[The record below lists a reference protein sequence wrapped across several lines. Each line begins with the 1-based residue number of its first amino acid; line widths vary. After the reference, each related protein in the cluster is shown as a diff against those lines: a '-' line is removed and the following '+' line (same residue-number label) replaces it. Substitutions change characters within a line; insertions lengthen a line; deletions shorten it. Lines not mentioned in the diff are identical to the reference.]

1 MKKIQLKSSKPQ
13 RWKPHDYQKKAVKFL
28 RSRQAGG
35 LFLEPGLGKTSITLE
50 VISQYL
56 KDGLAS
62 KVLIIA
68 PLRVCYNV
76 WPNEI
81 KDWANFNHLRC
92 CILHGKDKDKLLESD
107 DYDIYLINPEGL
119 KWLFAAE
126 KETSNSFGGKRKPK
140 IVVDQRRWKSFGFDM
155 LVVDELSKFK
165 SSTSDRFKMIKPLIP
180 TFKFRYGLTGSPA
193 ANGLINLF
201 GQMYIIDNGLTFGQY
216 ITHFRNA
223 FFESDY
229 LGFTYTIRPGAEQEI
244 YDAIKP
250 FVLSM
255 KATDYLDMPD
265 YIESNIYVELD
276 AKARKVYN
284 ALENDLITK
293 LNDNVV
299 TAATAG
305 AASIKCRQVANGAV
319 YVDQEIEA
327 LVKTADKEWVTV
339 HDEKIEALQD
349 LIEELQGQ
357 PLLVAYEFAHDLER
371 LKKALG
377 KDTPHIG
384 TGVSMK
390 ETQRI
395 VDDFNRGKIPVLLG
409 HPASMGHGLNMQNVC
424 NHVCWFS
431 ITWDY
436 ELYDQFVRRVYR
448 QGNSNDKVFIYRI
461 VAKDTIDHAIVGM
474 LSNKTAT
481 QNALFNA
488 LEAIKKS
495 KKKS

>member
-28 RSRQAGG
+28 QSRQAGG

-50 VISQYL
+50 VINSYI
-56 KDGLAS
+56 KEGVVK

-76 WPNEI
+76 WPEEI
-81 KDWANFNHLRC
+81 KRWSNFNSLRC
-92 CILHGKDKDKLLESD
+92 CILHGRDKDKLLASD

-119 KWLFAAE
+119 KWLFDAQ
-126 KETSNSFGGKRKPK
+126 KITSNSFGSTKKAK
-140 IVVDQRRWKSFGFDM
+140 IVVDQRRWEKFGFDM

-165 SSTSDRFKMIKPLIP
+165 SSTSDRFKMIKPLIN
-180 TFKFRYGLTGSPA
+180 TFRFRYGLTGSPA

-223 FFESDY
+223 YFESDY
-229 LGFTYTIRPGAEQEI
+229 LGFTYTIREGAEKEI
-244 YDAIKP
+244 YEAIKP

-265 YIESNIYVELD
+265 YIESNIYVEMD
-276 AKARKVYN
+276 KKAHKIYE
-284 ALENDLITK
+284 ALEEDLITK
-293 LNDNVV
+293 LENNTV

-319 YVDQEIEA
+319 YVDPEVEA
-327 LVKTADKEWVTV
+327 LVKTADKEWASV
-339 HDEKIEALQD
+339 HDEKIDALLD
-349 LIEELQGQ
+349 LIDELQGK

-395 VDDFNRGKIPVLLG
+395 VNDFNKGRIPVLLG
-409 HPASMGHGLNMQNVC
+409 HPASMGHGLNMQDAC

-448 QGNSNDKVFIYRI
+448 QGNKQDKVFIYRI
-461 VAKDTIDHAIVGM
+461 VCKDTIDNAIVGM
-474 LSNKTAT
+474 LSNKTET
-481 QNALFNA
+481 QNALFKA
-488 LEAIKKS
+488 LESMKRRRKKL
-495 KKKS
+495 

>member
-1 MKKIQLKSSKPQ
+1 
-13 RWKPHDYQKKAVKFL
+13 
-28 RSRQAGG
+28 
-35 LFLEPGLGKTSITLE
+35 
-50 VISQYL
+50 
-56 KDGLAS
+56 
-62 KVLIIA
+62 
-68 PLRVCYNV
+68 
-76 WPNEI
+76 
-81 KDWANFNHLRC
+81 
-92 CILHGKDKDKLLESD
+92 
-107 DYDIYLINPEGL
+107 
-119 KWLFAAE
+119 
-126 KETSNSFGGKRKPK
+126 
-140 IVVDQRRWKSFGFDM
+140 
-155 LVVDELSKFK
+155 
-165 SSTSDRFKMIKPLIP
+165 MIKPLIP

-216 ITHFRNA
+216 ITNFRNA
-223 FFESDY
+223 YFESDY

-255 KATDYLDMPD
+255 KATDYLDMPA

-276 AKARKVYN
+276 AKAKKVYT

-395 VDDFNRGKIPVLLG
+395 VDAFNKGKIPVLLG
-409 HPASMGHGLNMQNVC
+409 HPASMGHGLNMQDAC

-448 QGNSNDKVFIYRI
+448 QGNNNDKVFIYRI
-461 VAKDTIDHAIVGM
+461 VAKDTIDNAIVGM

-481 QNALFNA
+481 QNALFKA
-488 LEAIKKS
+488 LEVIKKT

>member
-1 MKKIQLKSSKPQ
+1 MKKIQLKSSAPQ

-68 PLRVCYNV
+68 PLRVCYSV
-76 WPNEI
+76 WPEEI
-81 KDWANFNHLRC
+81 KRWANFNHLRC
-92 CILHGKDKDKLLESD
+92 CILHGPDKDKLLMSN

-126 KETSNSFGGKRKPK
+126 KETNNSFGGHRKPK
-140 IVVDQRRWKSFGFDM
+140 VTVDQRRWKSLGFDM
-155 LVVDELSKFK
+155 LIVDELSKFK
-165 SSTSDRFKMIKPLIP
+165 STQSDRFKMIKPLIP

-216 ITHFRNA
+216 ITNFRSA
-223 FFESDY
+223 YFDSDY
-229 LGFTYTIRPGAEQEI
+229 LGFVYTLRPGSEQEI

-265 YIESNIYVELD
+265 YIESNIYVELNR
-276 AKARKVYN
+276 KARKVYRG
-284 ALENDLITK
+284 LELCLIAK
-293 LNDNVV
+293 LDSNVI

-305 AASIKCRQVANGAV
+305 TALIKCRQVANGAV

-327 LVKTADKEWVTV
+327 LVKTADKEWVTI
-339 HDEKIEALQD
+339 HDAKIEALQD
-349 LIEELQGQ
+349 LVDELQGK

-395 VDDFNRGKIPVLLG
+395 VADFNRGKIPVLLG
-409 HPASMGHGLNMQNVC
+409 HPASMGHGLNMQDVC

-448 QGNSNDKVFIYRI
+448 QGNRSDKVFIYRI
-461 VAKDTIDHAIVGM
+461 VAKDTIDKTIVDL
-474 LSNKTAT
+474 LSKKTRV
-481 QNALFNA
+481 QNALFKA
-488 LEAIKKS
+488 LESMKKNR
-495 KKKS
+495 

>member
-13 RWKPHDYQKKAVKFL
+13 RWKPHGYQKKAVKFL
-28 RSRQAGG
+28 QSRQAGG

-50 VISQYL
+50 VISNYI
-56 KDGLAS
+56 KEGIVN

-76 WPNEI
+76 WPEEI
-81 KDWANFNHLRC
+81 KRWENFNHLKC
-92 CILHGKDKDKLLESD
+92 CILHGRDKDKLLESD

-119 KWLFAAE
+119 KWLFDAQ
-126 KETSNSFGGKRKPK
+126 KLTSSSFGGNRKAK
-140 IVVDQRRWKSFGFDM
+140 IVVDQRRWESFGFDM

-165 SSTSDRFKMIKPLIP
+165 SSTSDRFKMIKPLIN
-180 TFKFRYGLTGSPA
+180 TFSFRYGLTGSPA

-223 FFESDY
+223 YFESDY
-229 LGFTYTIRPGAEQEI
+229 LGFTYTIRDGAEKEI

-255 KATDYLDMPD
+255 KATDYLDMPA
-265 YIESNIYVELD
+265 YIESNIYVEMD
-276 AKARKVYN
+276 SKARKIYD
-284 ALENDLITK
+284 ALEDDLVTK
-293 LNDNVV
+293 LESGTV

-319 YVDQEIEA
+319 YMDQEVEA
-327 LVKTADKEWVTV
+327 LVKTADKEWASV
-339 HDEKIEALQD
+339 HDSKINALLD
-349 LIEELQGQ
+349 LIDELQGQ

-377 KDTPHIG
+377 KNTPHIG

-395 VDDFNRGKIPVLLG
+395 VNDFNKGRIPVLLG
-409 HPASMGHGLNMQNVC
+409 HPASMGHGLNMQDAC

-448 QGNSNDKVFIYRI
+448 QGNKNDKVFIYRI
-461 VAKDTIDHAIVGM
+461 VCNDTIDNAIVGM
-474 LSNKTAT
+474 LSNKTET
-481 QNALFNA
+481 QNALFKA
-488 LEAIKKS
+488 LESMKRR
-495 KKKS
+495 

>member
-76 WPNEI
+76 WPQEI
-81 KDWANFNHLRC
+81 ERWANFNHLRC
-92 CILHGKDKDKLLESD
+92 CILHGRDKDKLLASD

-126 KETSNSFGGKRKPK
+126 KETTNSFGGKKKPK
-140 IVVDQRRWKSFGFDM
+140 VVVDQRRWKSLGFDM

-165 SSTSDRFKMIKPLIP
+165 SSQSDRFKMIKPLIP

-201 GQMYIIDNGLTFGQY
+201 GQMYIIDNGLTFDQY
-216 ITHFRNA
+216 ITNFRNA
-223 FFESDY
+223 YFESDY
-229 LGFTYTIRPGAEQEI
+229 LGFTYTLRPGAEQEI

-265 YIESNIYVELD
+265 YIESNIYVDLD
-276 AKARKVYN
+276 SKAKKIYES
-284 ALENDLITK
+284 LENDLITK
-293 LNDNVV
+293 LNENVV

-319 YVDQEIEA
+319 YVDQEVEA

-339 HDEKIEALQD
+339 HDAKIDALQD
-349 LIEELQGQ
+349 LIEELQGK

-377 KDTPHIG
+377 KDVPHIG

-409 HPASMGHGLNMQNVC
+409 HPASMGHGLNMQDVC

-448 QGNSNDKVFIYRI
+448 QGNSHDKVFIYRI
-461 VAKDTIDHAIVGM
+461 VAKDTIDNAIVGM

-481 QNALFNA
+481 QNALFKA
-488 LEAIKKS
+488 LEVMKKT
-495 KKKS
+495 KRKS